1 MPRAATIK
9 EGESVED
16 FRKAIVQ
23 VGLKLCDKA
32 IQDTAS
38 DRDKNLENIAMLF
51 NAIKYAIK

>member
-1 MPRAATIK
+1 MPRTAAPK
-9 EGESVED
+9 EAESVEG

-38 DRDKNLENIAMLF
+38 DREKNLENIAMLF
-51 NAIKYAIK
+51 NAIK

>member
-1 MPRAATIK
+1 MPRTATPK

-32 IQDTAS
+32 IQDTTS
-38 DRDKNLENIAMLF
+38 DREKNLENNAMRGK
-51 NAIKYAIK
+51 AIK

>member
-1 MPRAATIK
+1 MPRTATPK

-38 DRDKNLENIAMLF
+38 DREKNLENIAMLF
-51 NAIKYAIK
+51 NATK